1 MATWRRKLVEYEADL
16 YKVPLPKFFLFRVPK
31 GELELKRY
39 DDGETQLEVEF
50 FGVPV
55 PDGSVASVVMDGQIA
70 CQVEVRRGRARL
82 KLSSTEGYVFPEVRD
97 GSVGEIQYN
106 GEPLLRG
113 TFRPD

>member
-1 MATWRRKLVEYEADL
+1 MATWRRVLAEYEADL

-39 DDGETQLEVEF
+39 DDGEAQLEVEF
-50 FGVPV
+50 VGVPV
-55 PDGSVASVVMDGQIA
+55 PDGSVAAVVIDGQIA
-70 CQVEVRRGRARL
+70 CQVEVRRGRVRQR
-82 KLSSTEGYVFPEVRD
+82 LSSTEGHVFSKVRN

-113 TFRPD
+113 TFKPD